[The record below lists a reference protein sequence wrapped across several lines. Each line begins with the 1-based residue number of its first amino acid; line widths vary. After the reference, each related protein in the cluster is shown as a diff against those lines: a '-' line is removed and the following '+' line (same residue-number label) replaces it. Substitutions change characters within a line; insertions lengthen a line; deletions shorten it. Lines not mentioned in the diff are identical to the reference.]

1 MQPSNHLD
9 FTERAARSTG
19 ENQDSPESLPTRNQ
33 PAGFASPGVGPERDN
48 AFASLSANG
57 KLKMHGNHS
66 LAGHAHACS
75 ANQAAA
81 PKTRVASAFA
91 ALLLAFALT
100 FSGFGCASTAAPD
113 DTSTGGN
120 TPAASQP
127 QDNGEVDSATDS
139 ARATIADIPA
149 YSGALCININ
159 GGVPGFTAQD
169 EARGAFMQF
178 SELDFEG
185 RCGEAFARIGTD
197 TVSNDKR
204 GDISSVHPSGWVQR
218 KYSFVDDGML
228 YNRCHLI
235 AHQLCGEDAN
245 ERNLIT
251 GTRTFNVIG
260 MLYYEELVGDY
271 VRATGNHVLYRVTP
285 LFAANDL
292 VARGVQMEA
301 KSIEDNG
308 EAVQFNVFVYN
319 VEPGVAIDY
328 VTGESQESADTP
340 AVASK
345 GEGTITTTAAARA
358 AQAAGESGASSS
370 STGNASESSDAGA
383 SGSGSSSTS
392 ANASDTASSSAE
404 QHDYILNMK
413 NKKFHLPTCSAAN
426 DIAAA
431 NRQDFTGTRDELIA
445 KGYSPCGICNP

>member
-1 MQPSNHLD
+1 MQPSNHSDL
-9 FTERAARSTG
+9 TERAARSTSA
-19 ENQDSPESLPTRNQ
+19 NQDSLESLPARNQ
-33 PAGFASPGVGPERDN
+33 SADFANPGAKPECAN
-48 AFASLSANG
+48 AFVSLSANG
-57 KLKMHGNHS
+57 KPKARGNHS

-75 ANQAAA
+75 INQAAA

-100 FSGFGCASTAAPD
+100 FSGFGCAGIAAPD
-113 DTSTGGN
+113 GTSTGGN
-120 TPAASQP
+120 APAASQP
-127 QDNGEVDSATDS
+127 QNNGEADGTTDS

-159 GGVPGFTAQD
+159 GGVPRFTAQD

-251 GTRTFNVIG
+251 GTRTFNVVG

-328 VTGESQESADTP
+328 VTGESQEWADTP

-345 GEGTITTTAAARA
+345 GEGTITTAAAARA

-370 STGNASESSDAGA
+370 IGNAGESSSAGA

-404 QHDYILNMK
+404 QHDYILNVK

>member
-1 MQPSNHLD
+1 MQPSNHSDL
-9 FTERAARSTG
+9 TERAARSTSA
-19 ENQDSPESLPTRNQ
+19 NQDSPENLPARNQ
-33 PAGFASPGVGPERDN
+33 SADFANPGAKPECAN
-48 AFASLSANG
+48 AFVSLSANG
-57 KLKMHGNHS
+57 KLKTCGNRS
-66 LAGHAHACS
+66 LAGHTHACH
-75 ANQAAA
+75 ANQATA

-91 ALLLAFALT
+91 TLLLAFALA

-127 QDNGEVDSATDS
+127 QDNGEVDNATDS

-251 GTRTFNVIG
+251 GTRTFNVVG

-285 LFAANDL
+285 MFAANDL

-328 VTGESQESADTP
+328 VTGESQESANTP

-345 GEGTITTTAAARA
+345 GEDTITTAAAARA

-370 STGNASESSDAGA
+370 FAGNASESSSASA
-383 SGSGSSSTS
+383 SGSGSGSTS

-404 QHDYILNMK
+404 QHNYILNVK
-413 NKKFHLPTCSAAN
+413 NKKFHLPTCSAVN

-431 NRQDFTGTRDELIA
+431 NRQDFTSTRDELIA
-445 KGYSPCGICNP
+445 KGYSPCGICKP